1 MSTSINLKKQ
11 KKNMLGIRIISQ
23 YALDELLNKA
33 RIKGERNSVSTILKM
48 NDKVIELQIQNVSL
62 MNENR
67 KMKDQ
72 YHSNFSMMNKA
83 LLGES
88 LLRTAIREI
97 IESQKNQSPR
107 INSMNEELIAELNEI
122 VSENFKTFK
131 KQAQLLVDVAENKS
145 IESITAVEE
154 YLATFNFDSNEE

>member
-1 MSTSINLKKQ
+1 
-11 KKNMLGIRIISQ
+11 MLGIRIISQ

-88 LLRTAIREI
+88 LLRTAISEI

-131 KQAQLLVDVAENKS
+131 KQAKLLVDVAEKKN
-145 IESITAVEE
+145 IESITAIEE

>member
-1 MSTSINLKKQ
+1 
-11 KKNMLGIRIISQ
+11 MLGIRIISQ
-23 YALDELLNKA
+23 YALVVLLNKA

-122 VSENFKTFK
+122 VSENFTAFK
-131 KQAQLLVDVAENKS
+131 KQAKLLVDLAEKKN

-154 YLATFNFDSNEE
+154 YLATFESLED

>member
-1 MSTSINLKKQ
+1 
-11 KKNMLGIRIISQ
+11 MLGIRIISQ

>member
-1 MSTSINLKKQ
+1 
-11 KKNMLGIRIISQ
+11 MLGIRIISQ

-72 YHSNFSMMNKA
+72 YYSNFSMMNKA

-145 IESITAVEE
+145 IESITAIEE

>member
-1 MSTSINLKKQ
+1 
-11 KKNMLGIRIISQ
+11 MLGIRIISQ

-72 YHSNFSMMNKA
+72 FHHNVSIMNQA
-83 LLGES
+83 LHGES

-97 IESQKNQSPR
+97 IESKKNQTPR
-107 INSMNEELIAELNEI
+107 INAMNEELIAELNEI

-145 IESITAVEE
+145 IESITAIEE

>member
-1 MSTSINLKKQ
+1 
-11 KKNMLGIRIISQ
+11 MLGIRIISQ
-23 YALDELLNKA
+23 YALNELLNKA

-72 YHSNFSMMNKA
+72 YHSNFSMMNKE

-145 IESITAVEE
+145 IESITAIEE